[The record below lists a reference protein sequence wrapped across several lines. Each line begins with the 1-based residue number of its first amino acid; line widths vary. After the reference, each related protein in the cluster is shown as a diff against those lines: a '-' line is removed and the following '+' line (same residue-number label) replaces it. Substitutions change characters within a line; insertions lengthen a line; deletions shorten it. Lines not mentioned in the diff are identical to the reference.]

1 MKDLANVLTSD
12 SFYFLW
18 EQIVQDFEHLNV
30 YRNVLAVV
38 GALYITNKTF
48 QFLYSVAH
56 GIATHGLS
64 RYFPVRLTESG
75 DWAVVTG
82 PTEGIGRAFAIELA
96 KRGMSVLLLGRNPDK
111 LQELSDFIRREYKQ
125 QTKILVIDFNDPGK
139 AYEDI
144 NDAFEKLDIG
154 VVVNNVGTI
163 NSFPSFLHEM
173 DDDEIMSMLIVNI
186 QSVTKMTKLAVT
198 HMRKRKK
205 GLIVNVS
212 SIASVAPAPLL
223 QVYAA
228 TKVVSVY
235 NYSMGP
241 TCKEILAK
249 LEKFVEADHVIK
261 VDIFTDALDDD
272 GNITHQA
279 YVTSF
284 SQAVNAEVKPDGI
297 TVHTLIPSYVKTRMV
312 GYSPYLSTSLLVPT
326 PETYVKNALATLKY
340 STYST
345 GYWFHGI
352 QAFFV
357 SSLPV
362 TWYMY
367 MIRRANLIFR
377 NEYLSLH
384 N

>member
-205 GLIVNVS
+205 GSIVNVS

-228 TKVVSVY
+228 TK
-235 NYSMGP
+235 
-241 TCKEILAK
+241 
-249 LEKFVEADHVIK
+249 
-261 VDIFTDALDDD
+261 
-272 GNITHQA
+272 A

-367 MIRRANLIFR
+367 MIQRANLIFR

-384 N
+384 NR

>member
-205 GLIVNVS
+205 GSIVNVS

-228 TKVVSVY
+228 TK
-235 NYSMGP
+235 
-241 TCKEILAK
+241 EI
-249 LEKFVEADHVIK
+249 
-261 VDIFTDALDDD
+261 
-272 GNITHQA
+272 
-279 YVTSF
+279 
-284 SQAVNAEVKPDGI
+284 
-297 TVHTLIPSYVKTRMV
+297 V
-312 GYSPYLSTSLLVPT
+312 G
-326 PETYVKNALATLKY
+326 
-340 STYST
+340 
-345 GYWFHGI
+345 W
-352 QAFFV
+352 
-357 SSLPV
+357 
-362 TWYMY
+362 
-367 MIRRANLIFR
+367 
-377 NEYLSLH
+377 
-384 N
+384 